1 MTKITKLLIEISD
14 ENNNLIDSF
23 YLEGTPDA
31 DRRPLARAI
40 RTLLADNWDLEETED
55 NAEGEEA

>member
-23 YLEGTPDA
+23 FLEGTMEA
-31 DRRPLARAI
+31 DRRPLAKAI
-40 RTLLADNWDLEETED
+40 RALLADNWDLEETED